1 MNWDFLNDVDD
12 LAFQLECAADNLV
25 AVHSVM
31 EDEGGANWER
41 RCNAIFST
49 YLQLCNIQK
58 ALSCRVEQ
66 AAADE
71 RKRKEGRNEDF
82 DCNASR

>member
-1 MNWDFLNDVDD
+1 MNLDFLNDVDD
-12 LAFQLECAADNLV
+12 LAFQLECAVDNLV

-31 EDEGGANWER
+31 EDEGGVNWER

-49 YLQLCNIQK
+49 YLQLCSIQK

-71 RKRKEGRNEDF
+71 RKRKEGAKHE
-82 DCNASR
+82 